1 MLKAGDWVVS
11 SRATKPDDTFIDP
24 LTEGYTFPKT
34 KYPDLA
40 AAKPNWVQ
48 GTNIVIPDVNNRYFR
63 QAGGSGA
70 QDVLYG
76 DAIRN
81 IRGDFHDGFS
91 EIIGYATEP
100 FYVVSSNKKGSNGTA
115 SDNDNCYIGFDASRV
130 VPTANENR
138 VHTFTVKYYLKAIN
152 ADYSAID
159 YLYPVGSVY
168 ICFDEVSPR
177 DKFKYGEWEE
187 INGKMLFGVDPTDN
201 TMSTSGMTGGQ
212 KAVTLKVE
220 QLPEHT
226 HDVSVPTLQWPEE
239 QQNVP
244 TSGYSAKHHSLLASK
259 TGPTGKNQP
268 IDLMNPFIVCHIW
281 RRTR

>member
-11 SRATKPDDTFIDP
+11 SRTTKPDDTFIDP
-24 LTEGYTFPKT
+24 YTEGYTFPKT

-40 AAKPNWVQ
+40 AAKPNWVK

-63 QAGGSGA
+63 QAGASGV

-81 IRGDFHDGFS
+81 IRGDADSGSKPTGVGYSTDRTGYRAS
-91 EIIGYATEP
+91 EAGTHQI
-100 FYVVSSNKKGSNGTA
+100 KGWTQ
-115 SDNDNCYIGFDASRV
+115 IGFDASRV

-212 KAVTLKVE
+212 KKVTLKVE

-239 QQNVP
+239 QQNVQ

-268 IDLMNPFIVCHIW
+268 IDLMNPFIICHIW